1 MNVLN
6 PALFRCSI
14 PASEPCLVYAGIG
27 IDQAGNAAS
36 GRSTFR
42 ARGRGSFPIIVDFD
56 LGASDRIAYR
66 LCPLLGIFAHNDLF
80 LDACFLSDD
89 CFLGRCRHLD
99 RPLTERLCGSRCNIR
114 RPIDRTAFN
123 MNALLPQVYLLLDGL
138 FDNIAPHAH
147 TASPDLTLADPKL
160 LLVNRDNLF
169 LTATRCP
176 GRRKAGTRTRG
187 GGRCH
192 ATSRRAALALPC
204 SATLMHAGPPAL
216 APVCRMGFHI
226 NCILALQQIDYLLLI
241 ARTGA

>member
-1 MNVLN
+1 M
-6 PALFRCSI
+6 AG
-14 PASEPCLVYAGIG
+14 YAG
-27 IDQAGNAAS
+27 
-36 GRSTFR
+36 GRYRSSWERSQRALTFWR
-42 ARGRGSFPIIVDFD
+42 RGRGSFPIIVDFD
-56 LGASDRIAYR
+56 LGASDGIAYR
-66 LCPLLGIFAHNDLF
+66 LCPLLGIFAHNDFF
-80 LDACFLSDD
+80 LDAGFLSDD

-99 RPLTERLCGSRCNIR
+99 RPLTERLCGARCDIR

-176 GRRKAGTRTRG
+176 GRRKAGTRTRR
-187 GGRCH
+187 GGRCQ

-204 SATLMHAGPPAL
+204 SVTLMHA
-216 APVCRMGFHI
+216 
-226 NCILALQQIDYLLLI
+226 
-241 ARTGA
+241 